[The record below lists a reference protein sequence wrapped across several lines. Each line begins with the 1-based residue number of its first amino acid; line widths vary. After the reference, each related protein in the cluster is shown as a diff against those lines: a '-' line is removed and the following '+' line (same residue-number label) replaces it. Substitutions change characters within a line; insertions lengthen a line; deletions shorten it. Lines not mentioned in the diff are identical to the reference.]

1 VLSKKAM
8 KGSANLMYERQ
19 INLLY
24 NYSNNKVELMNT
36 DKQLLVCINGCLLN
50 TCQTSCDS

>member
-1 VLSKKAM
+1 MYDINEVLSKKAM
-8 KGSANLMYERQ
+8 KGSANLMYGRH

-36 DKQLLVCINGCLLN
+36 HIIDI
-50 TCQTSCDS
+50 